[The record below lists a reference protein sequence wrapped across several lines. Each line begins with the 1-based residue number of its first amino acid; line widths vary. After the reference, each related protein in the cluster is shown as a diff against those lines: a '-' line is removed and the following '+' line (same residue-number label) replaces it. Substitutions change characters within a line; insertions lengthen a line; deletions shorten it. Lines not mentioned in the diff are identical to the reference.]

1 MCSLLVSP
9 ARSYVIRNERY
20 EKEAA
25 LAVEFAGN
33 SKLAGVPAD
42 RAFEETATATNQ
54 ARPSIDP
61 DLRRYNVGLVAS
73 MPRISRH

>member
-1 MCSLLVSP
+1 M
-9 ARSYVIRNERY
+9 

-33 SKLAGVPAD
+33 SKPAGVPAD
-42 RAFEETATATNQ
+42 RAFEETATATNR

-61 DLRRYNVGLVAS
+61 DLRRYNVGLVDS